1 MKVQFRVKTNQDF
14 QKIIRDNKKISN
26 SSFVLYFSNNN
37 LGHARVGISTSK
49 KIGNAVVRST
59 TRRQVRVMAREL
71 LDFSKS
77 KEYIIIVRKNYLE
90 KTYQENYE
98 LLRKLI
104 SKIKED

>member
-37 LGHARVGISTSK
+37 LDHARVGISTSK

-71 LDFSKS
+71 FDFSKS

-104 SKIKED
+104 SIIKED